1 MIQNQL
7 PKLEIKS
14 SIYKKDLHCMHTL
27 TTTKF
32 HFEKQSIPLTSALFY
47 VAPVSN
53 IIQWAET
60 ETWYCT
66 LHACWNSKFIYNYLS
81 LLFQIV
87 YYTNLIQRKLLKKK
101 TKRFEWWNRMVN
113 FFAILRSAG
122 KILRMNRTAQK
133 FLFFFSVFID
143 AFLRF
148 CEWNSLYFRSFY
160 SERRMIHWM

>member
-7 PKLEIKS
+7 PKLEVKS

-87 YYTNLIQRKLLKKK
+87 YYTNLIQRNLLKKEEDQK
-101 TKRFEWWNRMVN
+101 IWMMEPHGEFLCDFEICRKSIAHEPNGAKISFFRFSLMH
-113 FFAILRSAG
+113 FYDSG
-122 KILRMNRTAQK
+122 
-133 FLFFFSVFID
+133 
-143 AFLRF
+143 
-148 CEWNSLYFRSFY
+148 EWNSLYFRSFY